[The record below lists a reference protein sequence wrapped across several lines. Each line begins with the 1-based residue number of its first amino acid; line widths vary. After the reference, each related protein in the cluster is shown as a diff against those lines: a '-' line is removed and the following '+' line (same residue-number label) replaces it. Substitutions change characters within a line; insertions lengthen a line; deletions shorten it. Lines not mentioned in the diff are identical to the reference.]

1 MGIMKIPNFSK
12 LIGRVE
18 QQRKGITAKL
28 LRLKREDPF
37 ATEDRSII
45 VEPGTDASA
54 LFGHE
59 KTMVL
64 EQQLKNDLKEIE
76 KALDKVKKGTY
87 GICERCGKVIDSAR
101 LEVKPAAI
109 YCMKCKRELEKKKK
123 R

>member
-1 MGIMKIPNFSK
+1 MKIPDISK
-12 LIGRVE
+12 LKDRVE
-18 QQRKGITAKL
+18 MQRKAITAKL

-45 VEPGTDASA
+45 VEPGTDAST

-59 KTMVL
+59 KTVVL
-64 EQQLKNDLKEIE
+64 EGQLKTDLKEIE
-76 KALDKVKKGTY
+76 KALEKIKKGTY
-87 GICERCGKVIDSAR
+87 GVCERCGKPIDVAR

-109 YCMKCKRELEKKKK
+109 YCMKCEGELEKKK

>member
-1 MGIMKIPNFSK
+1 VKILNISK
-12 LIGRVE
+12 LKDRVE
-18 QQRKGITAKL
+18 LQRKAITAKL

-59 KTMVL
+59 KTVVL
-64 EQQLKNDLKEIE
+64 EGQLKTDLKEIE
-76 KALDKVKKGTY
+76 KALEKIKKGTY
-87 GICERCGKVIDSAR
+87 GICERCGKPIDSAR

-109 YCMKCKRELEKKKK
+109 YCMKCEGELEKRLDRHGK
-123 R
+123 